1 MGLKV
6 LLNLIGGIALLLW
19 GLHMVHSG
27 IVRAF
32 GARIRRFLGSVLK
45 NRFYAFAAGV
55 GVTAI
60 LQSSTATALMLTSF
74 AASGLV
80 GLVPAL
86 AVMLGANVGTTLI
99 VQVLSFDSSA
109 IAPLLLIS
117 GLVAFKRGSRTI
129 VKDLGRVAIGLGL
142 MLLSLNLLLA
152 SLAPAEHAPLVRQ
165 LFSAI
170 TGEPLLTL
178 LIGALL
184 TWAAHSSV
192 ATILLTMSLA
202 YSNFV
207 TPVAALALVLGAN
220 LGSAINPLVEG
231 LGSGNPAH
239 RRMPLGNLI
248 NRVVGCAIFLPLLS
262 PIAALLETIEP
273 NPIRLAADFHT
284 LFNLVMALVFIFPLG
299 LFAKVLERLLPDV
312 KAANDPSVPRYL
324 DESVI
329 ETPSVALACAS
340 RETLRLA
347 DIVDGMLRQT
357 MKAILRNDRKLVTQV
372 SQQENVVDR
381 LHEAIKLYVVKVTRE
396 SLDDAEGKRAMEILS
411 LAINLE
417 HIGDIIDKN
426 LMELANKK
434 IKRQLHFS
442 TEGAGELRA
451 FHRII
456 RDNLRLAMTVFLYG
470 DVKSARQ
477 LLDEK
482 SKIRELEL
490 EAAENHMA
498 RLKEGRIES
507 IETSSLHLDILRDLK
522 RIHSHICATAYP
534 ALEAAGELNKTR
546 LRPPATPSDEQG
558 HPARETEMQS
568 RDGLSRDGRRLDA
581 PHVRRRMPAL

>member
-1 MGLKV
+1 MGITI
-6 LLNLIGGIALLLW
+6 LLDLVGGVALLLW

-32 GARIRRFLGSVLK
+32 GARIRRFLGRVLK
-45 NRFYAFAAGV
+45 SRFHALMAGI

-60 LQSSTATALMLTSF
+60 LQSSTATALMLSSF
-74 AASGLV
+74 SASGLV
-80 GLVPAL
+80 DLAPAL
-86 AVMLGANVGTTLI
+86 AVMLGANIGTTLI
-99 VQVLSFDSSA
+99 VQLLSFNSSA
-109 IAPLLLIS
+109 VAPLLLVT
-117 GLVAFKRGSRTI
+117 GVLAFKRGSRTI

-142 MLLSLNLLLA
+142 MLLSLHSLLD
-152 SLAPAEHAPLVRQ
+152 SLAPAEHAPVVRE

-170 TGEPLLTL
+170 TDEPLLTL
-178 LIGALL
+178 LIGAVL

-220 LGSAINPLVEG
+220 LGSALNPLMEG
-231 LGSGNPAH
+231 LGSANPAH

-248 NRVVGCAIFLPLLS
+248 NRFVGCIIFLPLLT
-262 PIAALLETIEP
+262 PIANLLENIDP
-273 NPIRLAADFHT
+273 NAVRLAADFHT
-284 LFNLVMALVFIFPLG
+284 LFNIIMALAFIFLLG
-299 LFAKVLERLLPDV
+299 PFAKMLELLLPEV
-312 KAANDPSVPRYL
+312 KTTTDSAVPIYL

-329 ETPSVALACAS
+329 ETPPVALACAA
-340 RETLRLA
+340 RETMRVGDLI
-347 DIVDGMLRQT
+347 DSMLEQT
-357 MKAILRNDRKLVTQV
+357 ITAILTNDRKLVAEVCQKD
-372 SQQENVVDR
+372 NAVDH
-381 LHEAIKLYVVKVTRE
+381 LHEAIKLYVVKITHD
-396 SLDDAEGKRAMEILS
+396 SLDEMEGRRAMEILS

-426 LMELANKK
+426 LMEIASKK
-434 IKRQLHFS
+434 IKRQLRFS
-442 TEGAGELRA
+442 MEGAAELQE
-451 FHRII
+451 FHRIV
-456 RDNLRLAMTVFLYG
+456 RDNLKLAMTIFLSG

-482 SKIRELEL
+482 SRIRELEFS
-490 EAAENHMA
+490 ASENHIA

-546 LRPPATPSDEQG
+546 LKPPTVPSNKDE
-558 HPARETEMQS
+558 HPSLGNGMQ
-568 RDGLSRDGRRLDA
+568 L
-581 PHVRRRMPAL
+581 